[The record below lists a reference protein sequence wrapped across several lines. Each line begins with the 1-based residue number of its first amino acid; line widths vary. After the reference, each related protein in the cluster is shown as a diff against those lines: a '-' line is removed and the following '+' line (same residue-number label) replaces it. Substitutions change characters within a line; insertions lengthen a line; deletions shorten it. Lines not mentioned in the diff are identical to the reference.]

1 MCGIVGYVGGRT
13 AAPILLNGL
22 RRPEY
27 RGYDSAGVAT
37 IHEGTVSDLKTVGKV
52 AILAE
57 SLDAKPLEG
66 TIGIPHTRWATHGRP
81 SERNAHPYFDA
92 SHRIAVVHN
101 GIIENHVAIR
111 QFLEGQG
118 IAFQSE
124 TDSESIAQLIGFFF
138 DQTGDFLASVRQAV
152 RDVRGTFGLAVLCS
166 EVPHTLVA
174 VRRGS
179 PLLVGVGEGEYIVA
193 SDGGAIVEH
202 TNRVVY
208 PDDAWRS
215 RRPEPRA
222 GSHPSYSV
230 DGMWDRLVRRADRG
244 VSVRRA
250 CTRAGGS
257 GVRERAA
264 RSASRVKRRIRW
276 LRFAR

>member
-37 IHEGTVSDLKTVGKV
+37 IHEDTVSDLKTVGKV

-81 SERNAHPYFDA
+81 SERNAHLYFDA

-124 TDSESIAQLIGFFF
+124 TDSESIAQMIGFFF
-138 DQTGDFLASVRQAV
+138 DQTGDFVASVRQAV
-152 RDVRGTFGLAVLCS
+152 RDVRTCGTLFGS
-166 EVPHTLVA
+166 PPHPGRGQA
-174 VRRGS
+174 GKPASGRGRRG
-179 PLLVGVGEGEYIVA
+179 
-193 SDGGAIVEH
+193 
-202 TNRVVY
+202 RVH
-208 PDDAWRS
+208 RGF
-215 RRPEPRA
+215 RRWC
-222 GSHPSYSV
+222 H
-230 DGMWDRLVRRADRG
+230 RRAHESCGLPGRRLE
-244 VSVRRA
+244 VS
-250 CTRAGGS
+250 
-257 GVRERAA
+257 
-264 RSASRVKRRIRW
+264 SAWTATW
-276 LRFAR
+276 LAPVVFC